1 VEPELHPCG
10 CDMAATLT
18 EAVCGPLK
26 ERSVMSG
33 KDEEQIRL
41 LKLIAAPEIRRQKER
56 RLWIGCLVFT
66 FLGVIVSLVL
76 IQVFWKV
83 R

>member
-1 VEPELHPCG
+1 
-10 CDMAATLT
+10 
-18 EAVCGPLK
+18 
-26 ERSVMSG
+26 MSG
-33 KDEEQIRL
+33 KDEEQVRL

-66 FLGVIVSLVL
+66 CLGVIVSLVL
-76 IQVFWKV
+76 IQLFWKV